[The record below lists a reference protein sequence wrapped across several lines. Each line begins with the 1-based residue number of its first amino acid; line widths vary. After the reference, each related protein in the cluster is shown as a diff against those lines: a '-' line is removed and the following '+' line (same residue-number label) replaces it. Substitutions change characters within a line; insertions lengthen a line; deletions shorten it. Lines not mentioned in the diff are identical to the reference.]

1 MLARWL
7 KLLIIT
13 HPPHFI
19 RFVRIARED
28 PLQNYP
34 NKRQKWCLVVDSS
47 GIIPCVAWHLGTVRI
62 MKLICTLFTKH
73 RDQGGEGDQQQHIPM
88 SGQWRL
94 WR

>member
-7 KLLIIT
+7 TLLIIT

-34 NKRQKWCLVVDSS
+34 NKRQKWCLVVDS
-47 GIIPCVAWHLGTVRI
+47 VGTVRI
-62 MKLICTLFTKH
+62 MKLICSLFTKH
-73 RDQGGEGDQQQHIPM
+73 RDQGGEGNQQQHIPM